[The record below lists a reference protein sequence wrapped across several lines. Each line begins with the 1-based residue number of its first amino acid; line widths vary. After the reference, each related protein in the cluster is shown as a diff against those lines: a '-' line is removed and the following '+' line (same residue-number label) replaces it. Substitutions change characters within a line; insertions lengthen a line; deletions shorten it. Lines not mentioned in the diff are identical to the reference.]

1 MNEVEMEHRI
11 TAVEKLAKG
20 NERRIGDLES
30 DNKALLDLSTSVAV
44 MAEQMKTM
52 SSKVDSMD
60 TAVKRLQSVPASR
73 WEGLIKA
80 AVTAIVAGL
89 VGYALA
95 LAGLGGEYCGRA
107 EKAAAEDEGAHG
119 AGAGLL
125 LHLRPDAYAR
135 VGNHYQDS
143 RSLHGPHIRSFGCS
157 DLRGSGVRWGAAAPA
172 VQESI
177 CETK

>member
-1 MNEVEMEHRI
+1 MNELEMEHRI

-80 AVTAIVAGL
+80 VVTALVAGL

-95 LAGLGGEYCGRA
+95 LAGLGG
-107 EKAAAEDEGAHG
+107 
-119 AGAGLL
+119 
-125 LHLRPDAYAR
+125 
-135 VGNHYQDS
+135 
-143 RSLHGPHIRSFGCS
+143 
-157 DLRGSGVRWGAAAPA
+157 
-172 VQESI
+172 
-177 CETK
+177 

>member
-60 TAVKRLQSVPASR
+60 AAVKRLQSVPASR

-80 AVTAIVAGL
+80 VVTTIVAGL

-95 LAGLGGEYCGRA
+95 LAGLGG
-107 EKAAAEDEGAHG
+107 
-119 AGAGLL
+119 
-125 LHLRPDAYAR
+125 
-135 VGNHYQDS
+135 
-143 RSLHGPHIRSFGCS
+143 
-157 DLRGSGVRWGAAAPA
+157 
-172 VQESI
+172 
-177 CETK
+177 

>member
-73 WEGLIKA
+73 WEGLI
-80 AVTAIVAGL
+80 TAIVSGL

-95 LAGLGGEYCGRA
+95 LAGLGG
-107 EKAAAEDEGAHG
+107 
-119 AGAGLL
+119 
-125 LHLRPDAYAR
+125 
-135 VGNHYQDS
+135 
-143 RSLHGPHIRSFGCS
+143 
-157 DLRGSGVRWGAAAPA
+157 
-172 VQESI
+172 
-177 CETK
+177 

>member
-60 TAVKRLQSVPASR
+60 SAVKRLQNVPASR

-95 LAGLGGEYCGRA
+95 LAGLGG
-107 EKAAAEDEGAHG
+107 
-119 AGAGLL
+119 
-125 LHLRPDAYAR
+125 
-135 VGNHYQDS
+135 
-143 RSLHGPHIRSFGCS
+143 
-157 DLRGSGVRWGAAAPA
+157 
-172 VQESI
+172 
-177 CETK
+177 

>member
-30 DNKALLDLSTSVAV
+30 DNKALLELSMSVAV

-73 WEGLIKA
+73 WEGLIKT
-80 AVTAIVAGL
+80 AVTTIVAAL

-95 LAGLGGEYCGRA
+95 LAGLGG
-107 EKAAAEDEGAHG
+107 
-119 AGAGLL
+119 
-125 LHLRPDAYAR
+125 
-135 VGNHYQDS
+135 
-143 RSLHGPHIRSFGCS
+143 
-157 DLRGSGVRWGAAAPA
+157 
-172 VQESI
+172 
-177 CETK
+177 

>member
-1 MNEVEMEHRI
+1 MNELEMEHRI
-11 TAVEKLAKG
+11 TAVEKIAKG

-52 SSKVDSMD
+52 SSRVDSMD

-80 AVTAIVAGL
+80 VVTAIVSGL

-95 LAGLGGEYCGRA
+95 LAGLGG
-107 EKAAAEDEGAHG
+107 
-119 AGAGLL
+119 
-125 LHLRPDAYAR
+125 
-135 VGNHYQDS
+135 
-143 RSLHGPHIRSFGCS
+143 
-157 DLRGSGVRWGAAAPA
+157 
-172 VQESI
+172 
-177 CETK
+177 

>member
-60 TAVKRLQSVPASR
+60 TAVKRLQNVPASR

-89 VGYALA
+89 VGYAVA
-95 LAGLGGEYCGRA
+95 LAGLGG
-107 EKAAAEDEGAHG
+107 
-119 AGAGLL
+119 
-125 LHLRPDAYAR
+125 
-135 VGNHYQDS
+135 
-143 RSLHGPHIRSFGCS
+143 
-157 DLRGSGVRWGAAAPA
+157 
-172 VQESI
+172 
-177 CETK
+177 

>member
-30 DNKALLDLSTSVAV
+30 DNKALLELSTSVAV

-73 WEGLIKA
+73 GEGFIKA
-80 AVTAIVAGL
+80 AVTALVAGL
-89 VGYALA
+89 VGWALA
-95 LAGLGGEYCGRA
+95 QIGI
-107 EKAAAEDEGAHG
+107 
-119 AGAGLL
+119 
-125 LHLRPDAYAR
+125 
-135 VGNHYQDS
+135 N
-143 RSLHGPHIRSFGCS
+143 
-157 DLRGSGVRWGAAAPA
+157 
-172 VQESI
+172 
-177 CETK
+177 

>member
-20 NERRIGDLES
+20 NERRIGDLET

-80 AVTAIVAGL
+80 VVTAIVSGL

-95 LAGLGGEYCGRA
+95 LAGLGG
-107 EKAAAEDEGAHG
+107 
-119 AGAGLL
+119 
-125 LHLRPDAYAR
+125 
-135 VGNHYQDS
+135 
-143 RSLHGPHIRSFGCS
+143 
-157 DLRGSGVRWGAAAPA
+157 
-172 VQESI
+172 
-177 CETK
+177 

>member
-60 TAVKRLQSVPASR
+60 TAVKRLQHVPASR

-95 LAGLGGEYCGRA
+95 LAGLGG
-107 EKAAAEDEGAHG
+107 
-119 AGAGLL
+119 
-125 LHLRPDAYAR
+125 
-135 VGNHYQDS
+135 
-143 RSLHGPHIRSFGCS
+143 
-157 DLRGSGVRWGAAAPA
+157 
-172 VQESI
+172 
-177 CETK
+177 

>member
-1 MNEVEMEHRI
+1 MNELEMEHRI

-60 TAVKRLQSVPASR
+60 AAVKRLQSVPASR

-80 AVTAIVAGL
+80 VVTAIVSGL

-95 LAGLGGEYCGRA
+95 LAGLGG
-107 EKAAAEDEGAHG
+107 
-119 AGAGLL
+119 
-125 LHLRPDAYAR
+125 
-135 VGNHYQDS
+135 
-143 RSLHGPHIRSFGCS
+143 
-157 DLRGSGVRWGAAAPA
+157 
-172 VQESI
+172 
-177 CETK
+177 

>member
-20 NERRIGDLES
+20 NERRIGDLET

-60 TAVKRLQSVPASR
+60 TAVKRLQNVPASR

-95 LAGLGGEYCGRA
+95 LAGLGG
-107 EKAAAEDEGAHG
+107 
-119 AGAGLL
+119 
-125 LHLRPDAYAR
+125 
-135 VGNHYQDS
+135 
-143 RSLHGPHIRSFGCS
+143 
-157 DLRGSGVRWGAAAPA
+157 
-172 VQESI
+172 
-177 CETK
+177 

>member
-30 DNKALLDLSTSVAV
+30 DNKALLELSTSVAV

-80 AVTAIVAGL
+80 VVTALVAGL

-95 LAGLGGEYCGRA
+95 LAGLGG
-107 EKAAAEDEGAHG
+107 
-119 AGAGLL
+119 
-125 LHLRPDAYAR
+125 
-135 VGNHYQDS
+135 
-143 RSLHGPHIRSFGCS
+143 
-157 DLRGSGVRWGAAAPA
+157 
-172 VQESI
+172 
-177 CETK
+177 

>member
-1 MNEVEMEHRI
+1 MNELEMEHRI

-73 WEGLIKA
+73 WEGLIKT
-80 AVTAIVAGL
+80 AVTTIVAAL

-95 LAGLGGEYCGRA
+95 LAGLGG
-107 EKAAAEDEGAHG
+107 
-119 AGAGLL
+119 
-125 LHLRPDAYAR
+125 
-135 VGNHYQDS
+135 
-143 RSLHGPHIRSFGCS
+143 
-157 DLRGSGVRWGAAAPA
+157 
-172 VQESI
+172 
-177 CETK
+177 

>member
-20 NERRIGDLES
+20 NERRIGDLET

-60 TAVKRLQSVPASR
+60 NAVKRLQNVPASR

-89 VGYALA
+89 VGWALA
-95 LAGLGGEYCGRA
+95 QIGI
-107 EKAAAEDEGAHG
+107 H
-119 AGAGLL
+119 
-125 LHLRPDAYAR
+125 
-135 VGNHYQDS
+135 
-143 RSLHGPHIRSFGCS
+143 
-157 DLRGSGVRWGAAAPA
+157 
-172 VQESI
+172 
-177 CETK
+177 

>member
-1 MNEVEMEHRI
+1 MNELEMEHRI
-11 TAVEKLAKG
+11 TAVEKIAKG

-80 AVTAIVAGL
+80 VVTAIVSGL

-95 LAGLGGEYCGRA
+95 LAGLGG
-107 EKAAAEDEGAHG
+107 
-119 AGAGLL
+119 
-125 LHLRPDAYAR
+125 
-135 VGNHYQDS
+135 
-143 RSLHGPHIRSFGCS
+143 
-157 DLRGSGVRWGAAAPA
+157 
-172 VQESI
+172 
-177 CETK
+177 

>member
-44 MAEQMKTM
+44 MAEQMKAM

-80 AVTAIVAGL
+80 VVTALVAGL

-95 LAGLGGEYCGRA
+95 LAGLGG
-107 EKAAAEDEGAHG
+107 
-119 AGAGLL
+119 
-125 LHLRPDAYAR
+125 
-135 VGNHYQDS
+135 
-143 RSLHGPHIRSFGCS
+143 
-157 DLRGSGVRWGAAAPA
+157 
-172 VQESI
+172 
-177 CETK
+177 

>member
-1 MNEVEMEHRI
+1 MNELEMEHRI

-60 TAVKRLQSVPASR
+60 AAVKRLQSVPASR

-80 AVTAIVAGL
+80 AVTAVVAGL

-95 LAGLGGEYCGRA
+95 LAGLGG
-107 EKAAAEDEGAHG
+107 
-119 AGAGLL
+119 
-125 LHLRPDAYAR
+125 
-135 VGNHYQDS
+135 
-143 RSLHGPHIRSFGCS
+143 
-157 DLRGSGVRWGAAAPA
+157 
-172 VQESI
+172 
-177 CETK
+177 

>member
-60 TAVKRLQSVPASR
+60 AAVKRLQSVPASR
-73 WEGLIKA
+73 WEGLIKDV
-80 AVTAIVAGL
+80 VTALVAGL

-95 LAGLGGEYCGRA
+95 LAGLGG
-107 EKAAAEDEGAHG
+107 
-119 AGAGLL
+119 
-125 LHLRPDAYAR
+125 
-135 VGNHYQDS
+135 
-143 RSLHGPHIRSFGCS
+143 
-157 DLRGSGVRWGAAAPA
+157 
-172 VQESI
+172 
-177 CETK
+177 

>member
-30 DNKALLDLSTSVAV
+30 DNKALLELSTSVAV

-73 WEGLIKA
+73 WEGFIKA
-80 AVTAIVAGL
+80 AVTALVAGL
-89 VGYALA
+89 VGWVLA
-95 LAGLGGEYCGRA
+95 QIGI
-107 EKAAAEDEGAHG
+107 
-119 AGAGLL
+119 
-125 LHLRPDAYAR
+125 
-135 VGNHYQDS
+135 N
-143 RSLHGPHIRSFGCS
+143 
-157 DLRGSGVRWGAAAPA
+157 
-172 VQESI
+172 
-177 CETK
+177 

>member
-30 DNKALLDLSTSVAV
+30 DNKALLELSMSVAV

-80 AVTAIVAGL
+80 AVTALVAGL
-89 VGYALA
+89 VGWALA
-95 LAGLGGEYCGRA
+95 QIGI
-107 EKAAAEDEGAHG
+107 
-119 AGAGLL
+119 
-125 LHLRPDAYAR
+125 
-135 VGNHYQDS
+135 N
-143 RSLHGPHIRSFGCS
+143 
-157 DLRGSGVRWGAAAPA
+157 
-172 VQESI
+172 
-177 CETK
+177 

>member
-1 MNEVEMEHRI
+1 MNELEMEHRI

-30 DNKALLDLSTSVAV
+30 DNKALLELSTSVAV

-73 WEGLIKA
+73 WEGLIKT
-80 AVTAIVAGL
+80 AVTTIVAAL

-95 LAGLGGEYCGRA
+95 LAGL
-107 EKAAAEDEGAHG
+107 EG
-119 AGAGLL
+119 
-125 LHLRPDAYAR
+125 
-135 VGNHYQDS
+135 
-143 RSLHGPHIRSFGCS
+143 
-157 DLRGSGVRWGAAAPA
+157 
-172 VQESI
+172 
-177 CETK
+177 

>member
-11 TAVEKLAKG
+11 TAVEKLEKG

-60 TAVKRLQSVPASR
+60 AAVKRLQSVPATR

-80 AVTAIVAGL
+80 VVTALVSGL

-95 LAGLGGEYCGRA
+95 LAGLGG
-107 EKAAAEDEGAHG
+107 
-119 AGAGLL
+119 
-125 LHLRPDAYAR
+125 
-135 VGNHYQDS
+135 
-143 RSLHGPHIRSFGCS
+143 
-157 DLRGSGVRWGAAAPA
+157 
-172 VQESI
+172 
-177 CETK
+177 

>member
-11 TAVEKLAKG
+11 TAVEKLAKV

-30 DNKALLDLSTSVAV
+30 DNKALLELSTSVAV

-73 WEGLIKA
+73 WEGLIKT
-80 AVTAIVAGL
+80 AVTTIVAAL

-95 LAGLGGEYCGRA
+95 LAGLGG
-107 EKAAAEDEGAHG
+107 
-119 AGAGLL
+119 
-125 LHLRPDAYAR
+125 
-135 VGNHYQDS
+135 
-143 RSLHGPHIRSFGCS
+143 
-157 DLRGSGVRWGAAAPA
+157 
-172 VQESI
+172 
-177 CETK
+177 